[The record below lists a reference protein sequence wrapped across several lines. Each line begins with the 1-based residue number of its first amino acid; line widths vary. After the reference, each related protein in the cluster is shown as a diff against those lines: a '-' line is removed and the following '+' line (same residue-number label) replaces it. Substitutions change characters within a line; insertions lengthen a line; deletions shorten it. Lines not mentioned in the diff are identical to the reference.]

1 MKAQG
6 LKEEEGIIEI
16 SEDGA
21 RKILRNIGRH
31 VAQYIA

>member
-6 LKEEEGIIEI
+6 LKVEEGRCEI

-21 RKILRNIGRH
+21 RKILRNIGKHMLRS
-31 VAQYIA
+31 A